1 MTLATL
7 SKPLAVVTGAST
19 GIGFELA
26 RQFAQNGFDLIVAA
40 DEPQIMNA
48 AETLR
53 GLGTIVEPVQADL
66 ATAAG
71 CKQLQAA
78 VEAFGKPLEA
88 IALNA
93 GIGVS
98 GDFSRETKLDDE
110 LRMIQLNVVSTVRLA
125 KWAAQQMVARGRGRI
140 LITSSVA
147 GIMPTPLQ
155 LVYGATKAF
164 DLSFAAGLH
173 HELKDTGV
181 TVTAVLPGPT
191 DTEFFRR
198 AGMEDTK
205 VGAEEAKKN
214 SPAEVAKQGF
224 EAMMKGEERVAAG
237 NLSVKLQGALSRF
250 LPESFKAEQ
259 HRKMAKHGSAK
270 E

>member
-1 MTLATL
+1 MATL

-26 RQFAQNGFDLIVAA
+26 RQFVQHGFDLVIAA
-40 DEPQIMNA
+40 EEPQIAKA
-48 AETLR
+48 AQTLSA
-53 GLGTIVEPVQADL
+53 LGANVEPVQADL
-66 ATAAG
+66 ASAAG
-71 CKQLQAA
+71 CEQLQST
-78 VEAFGKPLEA
+78 VEAMGRPLEA

-98 GDFSRETKLDDE
+98 GDFSRETDLTEE
-110 LRMIQLNVVSTVRLA
+110 LNMIHLNVISTVRLA
-125 KWAAQQMVARGRGRI
+125 KWAAQQMVARGKGRI

-173 HELKDTGV
+173 HELKDSGV
-181 TVTAVLPGPT
+181 TVTAILPGPT

-198 AGMEDTK
+198 ANMQDTK

-214 SPAEVAKQGF
+214 SPADVAKQGF

-250 LPESFKAEQ
+250 MPESFKAEQ
-259 HRKMAKHGSAK
+259 HRKMAEHGSADK
-270 E
+270 